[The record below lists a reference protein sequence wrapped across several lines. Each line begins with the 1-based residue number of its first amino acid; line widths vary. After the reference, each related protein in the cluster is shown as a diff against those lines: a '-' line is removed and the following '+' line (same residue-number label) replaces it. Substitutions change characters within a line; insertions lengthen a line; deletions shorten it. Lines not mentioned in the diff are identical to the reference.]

1 MQNSFHYRE
10 IFLLEELDDILGK
23 VLKHKKDQLLTSE
36 KEMRPFFSF
45 MHQKC
50 KLHERLIILISKL
63 FIDTKTLF
71 LCNQDIE
78 ANISATSTTK
88 HKSTVFL
95 FFWLTIKLCFCC
107 ISRCFRQKKKQE

>member
-1 MQNSFHYRE
+1 
-10 IFLLEELDDILGK
+10 
-23 VLKHKKDQLLTSE
+23 
-36 KEMRPFFSF
+36 MRPFFSF

-88 HKSTVFL
+88 HKSTVFFILLVDNKIVFLLYQQMFQTKENARKKICEIILNKSGL
-95 FFWLTIKLCFCC
+95 FFHAT
-107 ISRCFRQKKKQE
+107 